1 MVVEKYSQALAG
13 LKSEL
18 SRYSH
23 LSVFNCALNH
33 LHPKD
38 GNDSPNRMPWVI
50 MFLLKLSLQNK
61 SGALHISQ
69 QAFHAL
75 ANRIFKLGDHLV
87 DVPSK
92 VFLLMVRSMLAQQ
105 LWYQVPP
112 VEAWRYV
119 YLQKT
124 LLDRSEDTNERL
136 FLSRTGISL
145 QDYYRI
151 TVYLLSQAG
160 KQSANSVIR
169 YGLASFY
176 SHLSPQMSDKTLVG
190 FLRLVALPFSHLH
203 SYMQEFVI
211 KDSNS
216 AELYQETPFKNKPII
231 LEGDGLVIFNAG
243 ICISGLKS
251 IAMDI
256 LKGDDAFTYRFGEDV
271 EDYIGERLKLTPLDV
286 YSMEDLKGIIT
297 VKSGSIADYVASDGS
312 ELIIFES
319 KSITPNVLMKCT
331 YDPEHLSK
339 LLKESFLK
347 GIEQG
352 QETAHKLV
360 ASGKFKGMRARVVIV
375 TLDDFFIYGGDFV
388 ADFINEGLEADFVKE
403 YGALPVP
410 MADVLYMT
418 LQDLNFLTEW
428 LKDKPKDSVFEFLDQ
443 LAAKQHEAGGARFSL
458 AQHISEQIRGPDM
471 RGDVGIEVAVER
483 SLADMEGLLR
493 DNAKHRR
500 AQHPVTFMRA
510 FDRFQQRL
518 IQSFA

>member
-1 MVVEKYSQALAG
+1 MLVEKYSQDLAG
-13 LKSEL
+13 IKTEL

-38 GNDSPNRMPWVI
+38 GKDSFGTMPWVI
-50 MFLLKLSLQNK
+50 MFLLKLSLQEK
-61 SGALHISQ
+61 SGALHISP
-69 QAFHAL
+69 QAFHVL
-75 ANRIFKLGDHLV
+75 ANRIFKLGNHLV
-87 DVPSK
+87 HVPSK

-112 VEAWRYV
+112 IEAWRYV

-124 LLDRSEDTNERL
+124 LLDRSEDINERL

-145 QDYYRI
+145 QDYYKI

-169 YGLASFY
+169 YGLTSFY
-176 SHLSPQMSDKTLVG
+176 SHLSPQMSDETLVG

-203 SYMQEFVI
+203 SYMQKFVI

-216 AELYQETPFKNKPII
+216 AELYQETPLKNKPII
-231 LEGDGLVIFNAG
+231 LEGDELVIFNAG

-256 LKGDDAFTYRFGEDV
+256 LKGDDSFTDRFGVDV
-271 EDYIGERLKLTPLDV
+271 ENYIGERLRSTPLDV
-286 YSMEDLKGIIT
+286 YSMEDLKGVIT
-297 VKSGSIADYVASDGS
+297 VKSRNIADYVVSDGG
-312 ELIIFES
+312 EVIIFES
-319 KSITPNVLMKCT
+319 KSITPNVLIKCT
-331 YDPEHLSK
+331 YDPDHLSK
-339 LLKESFLK
+339 LLRDSFIK
-347 GIEQG
+347 GITQG
-352 QETAHKLV
+352 QETAHKLA
-360 ASGKFKGMRARVVIV
+360 ASGRFKGMKARVIIV
-375 TLDDFFIYGGDFV
+375 TLDDFFIYGGDYV
-388 ADFINEGLEADFVKE
+388 ADFINEGLEADLVKE

-410 MADVLYMT
+410 MANVLYMT

-428 LKDKPKDSVFEFLDQ
+428 LKDKPKDSVFKLLDQ
-443 LAAKQHEAGGARFSL
+443 LAAKQREAGGARFSM
-458 AQHISEQIRGPDM
+458 AQHISEHIKELDM
-471 RGDVGIEVAVER
+471 RGDVGIEVTVER
-483 SLADMEGLLR
+483 SIADMEGLLGA
-493 DNAKHRR
+493 NGKYWR

-518 IQSFA
+518 IQSFT